1 MVDAVVFD
9 LGGNMPP
16 AFAVPD
22 ASGLAP
28 LTLPESFLGGRDAS
42 QPPPSSEAVLRFA
55 SAMGGDGADSA
66 AEMAF
71 RAAWSAPEG
80 SLDEA
85 PVSDPAKPAP
95 EDVAIAAAPVSEDV
109 SPLIGAPVADK
120 ASDSPTVSASGDLVA
135 DVHASAPDVHVP
147 VQDVRVPTADVHET
161 TPDVDVSA
169 PEVASRVSRPVS
181 AASAF
186 AEESGDVAEEAV
198 QAAPHVV
205 VAASAPQAADVVAPQ
220 AVQEVAAVSAA
231 TARTETLVETVN
243 QIVEAVVGQL
253 VVTPSLVQGEGEV
266 RMTLKP
272 TVLDGS
278 DITLS
283 AKGGTLTVA
292 VAPATPS
299 AEQAVTAALPR
310 LEIALAEHAPAFR
323 HVEVALAAKR
333 GKIDEVA

>member
-9 LGGNMPP
+9 LGGNLPP
-16 AFAVPD
+16 TFAVPD
-22 ASGLAP
+22 ASGLVP
-28 LTLPESFLGGRDAS
+28 LTLPASFLDNRDAS
-42 QPPPSSEAVLRFA
+42 QPSPSSDAVQRFA
-55 SAMGGDGADSA
+55 SAMGGEDAGAT
-66 AEMAF
+66 ERAF
-71 RAAWSAPEG
+71 RAAWSATESPQTEM
-80 SLDEA
+80 
-85 PVSDPAKPAP
+85 PAP
-95 EDVAIAAAPVSEDV
+95 TALPAALPASDVAPPVAEPVSEEV
-109 SPLIGAPVADK
+109 GAVTEPSVVDEPSK
-120 ASDSPTVSASGDLVA
+120 
-135 DVHASAPDVHVP
+135 APDVP
-147 VQDVRVPTADVHET
+147 VSV
-161 TPDVDVSA
+161 
-169 PEVASRVSRPVS
+169 PEVAPRAPRLMV
-181 AASAF
+181 AAPIV
-186 AEESGDVAEEAV
+186 AEETGDASEEAV

-205 VAASAPQAADVVAPQ
+205 VAAPAPQAADGVAPQ

-243 QIVEAVVGQL
+243 QVVEAVVGQL
-253 VVTPSLVQGEGEV
+253 VVTPSLMQGEGEV

-323 HVEVALAAKR
+323 HVEVALAAKK